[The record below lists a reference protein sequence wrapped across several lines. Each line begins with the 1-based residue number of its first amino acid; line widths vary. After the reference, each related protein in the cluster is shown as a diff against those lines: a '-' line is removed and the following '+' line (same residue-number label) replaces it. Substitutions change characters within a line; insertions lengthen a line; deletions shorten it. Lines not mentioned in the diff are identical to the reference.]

1 MAGRRWGEAGSTI
14 PALSGAPSSGEE
26 TVDSSVSECI
36 MARLH
41 PGRAVDSAGAPG
53 TVFA

>member
-14 PALSGAPSSGEE
+14 PTPSDAPSSGEE
-26 TVDSSVSECI
+26 TVDSSGSERI
-36 MARLH
+36 MTRLL
-41 PGRAVDSAGAPG
+41 PWRAVDSAGAPG